1 MSDQAEAAT
10 ADATP
15 PDAAPA
21 AKASL
26 WQRMA
31 RGLALL
37 LGTWT
42 APPWLQW
49 LGRILARAVGTMRAR
64 PGNTL
69 AAVAVLALLGAGGY
83 YGHAW
88 WRAQPKPV
96 EVSFKVDSPALT
108 DFANEGQANPLVV
121 TFSQSVAPLE
131 GVGKPVET
139 GLAVSP
145 PVEGTWTWAGDQ
157 QLQFKPKAEW
167 PVGAQY
173 KVVIA
178 RSAVAPQ
185 ITLDRY
191 DFEFASAAFV
201 PTVRKAEFHQDPI
214 NPALKKAVFEI
225 GFTHPVNSAEF
236 ERRIELRLAGQADGV
251 LGVGR
256 ETTRFTVAY
265 DKLHLNAY
273 VHSVALPIPKEATN
287 LNLTLDKGVLAQAGG
302 VPSQQAL
309 TAAVQVPGLYSLQ
322 VADAAVAVVTNERYE
337 PEQVLTLTSSQLV
350 HEREVAKAVTA
361 WLLPL
366 QNPRLKKEEQT
377 EEPYPWA
384 DPAEVSE
391 AVLKQATRLDLAP
404 VPAEQEHTQTHAFK
418 MRADVGRAI
427 FLRVDPKLKSFGGY
441 LMREAA
447 PFIITVPPYPAELR
461 ILSQGALLAMS
472 GEKKIAVLVRDL
484 PGLRVELARVQPAQ
498 LQHLVSQSQGNFSNP
513 DFMGSFGPDN
523 LADRFETKI
532 PLPGLERGKPHYEAI
547 DLAPYL
553 ARTGDLKRGLFL
565 LKVQGYD
572 PQAEAA
578 AVRQQAQPDPN
589 APAQAEPGEEE
600 SQNTEGEGEGQG
612 EGIDPS
618 SKEERRLVLVTDLGL
633 LAKQST
639 DGSRDVFVQ
648 SILSGEP
655 VAGVT
660 VDVVAKNGSTLFSQT
675 TDAAGHVHF
684 DKLEGLVRERAHCC
698 VLARGRRHELCR

>member
-1 MSDQAEAAT
+1 MS
-10 ADATP
+10 
-15 PDAAPA
+15 DAAPA
-21 AKASL
+21 AAAEVPLPDVGTAAPPSL
-26 WQRMA
+26 WRRLGHGM
-31 RGLALL
+31 ALL
-37 LGTWT
+37 LGSWT
-42 APPWLQW
+42 APPWLIW
-49 LGRILARAVGTMRAR
+49 LGRVLARAGAAMRAR
-64 PGNTL
+64 PRNTL
-69 AAVAVLALLGAGGY
+69 AAVLVLALLGAGGY

-88 WRAQPKPV
+88 WRAQPQPV
-96 EVSFKVDSPALT
+96 EVSFKVDNPALT
-108 DFANEGQANPLVV
+108 DFATEGQPNHLVV
-121 TFSQSVAPLE
+121 TFSQSVAPLDR
-131 GVGKPVET
+131 VGKVVET
-139 GLAVSP
+139 GLALSP
-145 PVEGTWTWAGDQ
+145 AVEGTWAWASDQ
-157 QLQFKPKAEW
+157 QLQFRPKADW

-201 PTVRKAEFHQDPI
+201 PTVRKTEFHQDPI
-214 NPALKKAVFEI
+214 NPALKKAVFEV
-225 GFTHPVNSAEF
+225 GFSHPVNIAEF

-322 VADAAVAVVTNERYE
+322 VADAAVAVVTNDRYE
-337 PEQVLTLTSSQLV
+337 PEQVLTINSSQLV
-350 HEREVAKAVTA
+350 HEREMAKAVSA

-384 DPAEVSE
+384 DPGEVSE

-404 VPAEQEHTQTHAFK
+404 VPAEQEHTQIHAFK

-427 FLRVDPKLKSFGGY
+427 YLRVDPKLKSFGGY
-441 LMREAA
+441 LMREAT
-447 PFIITVPPYPAELR
+447 PFVITVPPYPAELR

-484 PGLRVELARVQPAQ
+484 PGLRVELARVQPSQ

-553 ARTGDLKRGLFL
+553 AKTGDLKRGLFL

-578 AVRQQAQPDPN
+578 AARQQAQPDPN
-589 APAQAEPGEEE
+589 APAQAEPSEEE
-600 SQNTEGEGEGQG
+600 VQNGEGEGNG
-612 EGIDPS
+612 EGMDPT

-639 DGSRDVFVQ
+639 DGSRDVLC
-648 SILSGEP
+648 SPS
-655 VAGVT
+655 
-660 VDVVAKNGSTLFSQT
+660 S
-675 TDAAGHVHF
+675 AAS
-684 DKLEGLVRERAHCC
+684 RWPA
-698 VLARGRRHELCR
+698 